1 MNWETA
7 LQDTLLKCAAIES
20 LPAIASLTD
29 LTLLNSAA
37 TEADIKNLVTTALD
51 NHVAAICVFPQHLS
65 WVSDHLRLLLPS
77 PSGRRCHAVTDEDF
91 SGQYVPSDDT
101 LIRPAGTFS
110 QGDKGATLATVV
122 NFPSGN
128 ESHDN
133 VLHSIKDAIT
143 LHKADEIDYVFP
155 YQTYL
160 AGDTEIAL
168 SNCASAYQ
176 QSKQQG
182 AIFKVI
188 LETGALPSLDIIY
201 QLSVNIIENGCDF
214 LKTSTGKIATGA
226 TLPAAF
232 AMLKAIVDTKIPCGI
247 KLSGGIKTQE
257 QAHQYMRL
265 AQDMT
270 GLKLNKHWFRLGTS
284 TMVA

>member
-110 QGDKGATLATVV
+110 QKEKGVHLNLA
-122 NFPSGN
+122 PLGQG
-128 ESHDN
+128 
-133 VLHSIKDAIT
+133 
-143 LHKADEIDYVFP
+143 P
-155 YQTYL
+155 TY
-160 AGDTEIAL
+160 G
-168 SNCASAYQ
+168 
-176 QSKQQG
+176 KQKRSTFDH
-182 AIFKVI
+182 A
-188 LETGALPSLDIIY
+188 
-201 QLSVNIIENGCDF
+201 
-214 LKTSTGKIATGA
+214 KTIS
-226 TLPAAF
+226 F
-232 AMLKAIVDTKIPCGI
+232 
-247 KLSGGIKTQE
+247 GG
-257 QAHQYMRL
+257 
-265 AQDMT
+265 
-270 GLKLNKHWFRLGTS
+270 
-284 TMVA
+284 V